1 MSAALYTASWRAL
14 WEGWKVGTLD
24 VTPCSISVVTYP
36 KFWPESQAYPRLELL
51 APRGIFGVV
60 KDPAEYA
67 ARYLDRLERAGVD
80 AITEALRQL
89 REENQDL
96 ALCCA
101 CYCRDAASCHRTTFA
116 RFMTDRGIEVAEWS
130 PPAATQLQMEES

>member
-80 AITEALRQL
+80 
-89 REENQDL
+89 
-96 ALCCA
+96 
-101 CYCRDAASCHRTTFA
+101 FA
-116 RFMTDRGIEVAEWS
+116 RKTRIWRSAARAT
-130 PPAATQLQMEES
+130 AATRRAVTERRSPAL